1 MAAGRGKE
9 AVERRKNTEGG
20 GGRRVAWAGLC
31 GLKKKTRKRK
41 KKRRWAGLSPA
52 RKGKKE
58 KKSKRE
64 REGRMGKKK

>member
-31 GLKKKTRKRK
+31 ELKKKNKEM
-41 KKRRWAGLSPA
+41 
-52 RKGKKE
+52 KE
-58 KKSKRE
+58 KKEMGRIEPSKE
-64 REGRMGKKK
+64 R